1 MGARSVDLRPV
12 PRQAK
17 YRGDPGSDT
26 GHWPQ
31 RYHELLEEL
40 REIEPG
46 RLWFVAA
53 GMVGKPYCEAI
64 REAGGIAVD
73 IGHAA
78 DIWVGMRTR
87 SYDQSEVLATWS
99 IV

>member
-87 SYDQSEVLATWS
+87 SYDQAEALATWS